1 MSSSLKEQ
9 PHLIVYPLFLMLQA
23 LIFDFVLFGIHY
35 GSNLGMP
42 PLFYVQPAE
51 SRKNS
56 SYNGTSPTASGAG
69 VEQELWENI
78 ISDKGKALKI
88 GVK

>member
-1 MSSSLKEQ
+1 
-9 PHLIVYPLFLMLQA
+9 
-23 LIFDFVLFGIHY
+23 
-35 GSNLGMP
+35 MP

-56 SYNGTSPTASGAG
+56 SCNGTSPTASGAG